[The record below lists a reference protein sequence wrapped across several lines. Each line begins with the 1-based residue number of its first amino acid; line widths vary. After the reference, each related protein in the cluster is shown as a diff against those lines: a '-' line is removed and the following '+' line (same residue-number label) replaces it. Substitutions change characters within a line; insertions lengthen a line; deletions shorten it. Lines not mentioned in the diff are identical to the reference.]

1 MSPIFVKLT
10 AYEVPESSIWVN
22 LSHVVEVVAASDH
35 AVVSMLAGR
44 WRVKESADSIMARV
58 ADALVA
64 E

>member
-35 AVVSMLAGR
+35 AVV
-44 WRVKESADSIMARV
+44 
-58 ADALVA
+58 
-64 E
+64 